1 MIGKNN
7 YVLSTELFLKD
18 ATCQDEKQAS
28 ESQTLGVFL
37 PLKKYYK
44 YNTSWLQI
52 YEVGFSCIFKFSLEK
67 NITSC

>member
-28 ESQTLGVFL
+28 ESQILGVFL
-37 PLKKYYK
+37 PL
-44 YNTSWLQI
+44 
-52 YEVGFSCIFKFSLEK
+52 
-67 NITSC
+67 